1 VRRTTPPDPGD
12 EETTRPGTAR
22 GPIETGTATIGRV
35 IVVDDEPSN
44 LRLLTRQLVRDGHA
58 VLTATNGEEAL
69 DLITR
74 EQPDLVL
81 MDVVMPRRDGFDT
94 CRALKHSASTRLI
107 PVVLVTA
114 LSDSRDK
121 VRGLEAGADDFLTK
135 PVNASELR
143 ARVNSLLRLKRYTD
157 DLESAEAVM
166 LTLGETIEARDAYTE
181 GHCQRLATYALMLG
195 RALGLDRGE
204 LAALEYGGFLHDL
217 GKIGVPDAVLLKPA
231 SLTADEH
238 HRMQEHTII
247 GDRLCGGLRSLARV
261 RGIVRHHHERL
272 DGTGYPD
279 GLRGDAIPLL
289 AQVIGI
295 VDVYDALTTERPYKP
310 ALGRDRARDELLDE
324 AQRGWRRQDLVDLF
338 LQATETGSGESNP
351 E

>member
-1 VRRTTPPDPGD
+1 MAPTQPGGD
-12 EETTRPGTAR
+12 EKTAEANASRAPLETNAPR
-22 GPIETGTATIGRV
+22 GRV
-35 IVVDDEPSN
+35 VVVDDEPAN
-44 LRLLTRQLVRDGHA
+44 VRLLTRQLARDGHVVLA
-58 VLTATNGEEAL
+58 VANGDEAL
-69 DLITR
+69 DLIAR

-81 MDVVMPRRDGFDT
+81 MDVVMPRRDGYET
-94 CRALKHSASTRLI
+94 CRALKENAATRLI
-107 PVVLVTA
+107 PIVLVTS
-114 LSDSRDK
+114 LSDSADK

-135 PVNASELR
+135 PVNTSELL
-143 ARVNSLLRLKRYTD
+143 ARVRALVRLKRYTD

-181 GHCQRLATYALMLG
+181 GHCERLAAYAVTLG
-195 RALGLDRGE
+195 RALGLNRDE

-231 SLTADEH
+231 TLTADER
-238 HRMQEHTII
+238 HRMQQHTII

-272 DGTGYPD
+272 DGSGYPD

-295 VDVYDALTTERPYKP
+295 VDVYDALTTARPYKE
-310 ALGRDRARDELLDE
+310 ALATDRARDELRDE
-324 AQRGWRRQDLVDLF
+324 ADRGWRRKDLVDMF
-338 LQATETGSGESNP
+338 IAATGG
-351 E
+351 

>member
-12 EETTRPGTAR
+12 EETTEAGTER
-22 GPIETGTATIGRV
+22 GPIETGTDIGRIV
-35 IVVDDEPSN
+35 VVDDEPAN

-58 VLTATNGEEAL
+58 VLTATNGDEAL
-69 DLITR
+69 DLIVR

-81 MDVVMPRRDGFDT
+81 MDVVMPRRDGFET
-94 CRALKHSASTRLI
+94 CRALKHSAATRLI

-135 PVNASELR
+135 PVNNSELL
-143 ARVNSLLRLKRYTD
+143 ARVRSLLRLKRYTD

-181 GHCQRLATYALMLG
+181 GHCQRLAAYAVTLG
-195 RALGLDRGE
+195 RALGLDRHE

-231 SLTADEH
+231 TLTADEH
-238 HRMQEHTII
+238 HRMQQHTII
-247 GDRLCGGLRSLARV
+247 GDRLCGGLRSLSRV

-272 DGTGYPD
+272 DGSGYPD

-295 VDVYDALTTERPYKP
+295 VDVYDALTTARPYKE
-310 ALGRDRARDELLDE
+310 ALTRDRARDELQGE
-324 AQRGWRRQDLVDLF
+324 ADRGWRRKDLVDMF
-338 LQATETGSGESNP
+338 IAATGG
-351 E
+351 

>member
-12 EETTRPGTAR
+12 EETTEAGTER
-22 GPIETGTATIGRV
+22 GPLETGTDIGRIV
-35 IVVDDEPSN
+35 VVDDEPAN

-58 VLTATNGEEAL
+58 VLTAANGDEAL
-69 DLITR
+69 DLIVR

-94 CRALKHSASTRLI
+94 CRALKQNASTRLI

-121 VRGLEAGADDFLTK
+121 VRGLECGADDFLTK
-135 PVNASELR
+135 PVNGSELS
-143 ARVNSLLRLKRYTD
+143 ARVRSLLRLKRYTD

-166 LTLGETIEARDAYTE
+166 LTLGETIEARDTYTE
-181 GHCQRLATYALMLG
+181 GHCQRLAAYAVMLG
-195 RALGLDRGE
+195 RALGLDRDE

-231 SLTADEH
+231 TLTADEH
-238 HRMQEHTII
+238 HRMQQHTII

-272 DGTGYPD
+272 DGSGYPD

-295 VDVYDALTTERPYKP
+295 VDVYDALTTARPYKE
-310 ALGRDRARDELLDE
+310 ALARERARDELRDE
-324 AQRGWRRQDLVDLF
+324 AERGWRRKDLV
-338 LQATETGSGESNP
+338 ETFIDVTGG
-351 E
+351 